1 MGRRGGI
8 LMAIARDISR
18 AQRQAEAAR
27 VRAAREHD
35 RYVRVQLREEARE
48 ERENVRSLKE
58 QARYEKEQYL
68 ADREQEAA
76 DLTADAEERVDRLK
90 EILSDTL
97 SVDDRIAFDALR
109 IHDTFD
115 TFSPPRALT
124 TAEAAPLA
132 DSYLRKVPPRTLLK
146 KLVPGSKR
154 RHERAISGANAA
166 FENDLSAWKH
176 RETQRVAALEAS
188 RADHAKK
195 QLDFETK
202 KAQRNAE
209 VDLFEAEYQAGDPN
223 AIISYSTMVLERS
236 SYPEG
241 FPQVFSVAY
250 TSASKQLV
258 IEYQLPT
265 SDVVPA
271 IAEYRY
277 VRSRDAIDE
286 KPRKPAEIKELYQDV
301 IAATALRTIHE
312 IFEADHHGHIEVVC
326 FNGYI
331 HTVDPA
337 TGRDIQPHLIS
348 VRTTRG
354 KFLEIDLRR
363 VDKAV
368 CLKNLGAQVS
378 RRPEE
383 AQPVKPIIE
392 FKMADARFVDQT
404 DLVSGL
410 AAAKNL
416 MELTPFEFEQLV
428 ANLFGQMGLES
439 KLTRS
444 SRDGGVDCVAFDR
457 RPVLGGKV
465 VIQAKRY
472 RHTVGVSAV
481 RDLYGTMMNEGANKG
496 ILVSTS
502 GYGPDA
508 FDFAKDKPIE
518 LIDGGNLLYLL
529 QEIGFEARIVFPEE

>member
-1 MGRRGGI
+1 
-8 LMAIARDISR
+8 MAIARDISR

-27 VRAAREHD
+27 VQATREHD
-35 RYVRVQLREEARE
+35 RHVKAQLQKEARQ
-48 ERENVRSLKE
+48 ERENLRSLKE

-68 ADREQEAA
+68 QDREQEAA
-76 DLTADAEERVDRLK
+76 DMKAEAEEKIERLK
-90 EILSDTL
+90 SILKDTL
-97 SVDDRIAFDALR
+97 SIDDQIDFSALR
-109 IHDTFD
+109 INEAFPV
-115 TFSPPRALT
+115 FSPARSLITKSPPPILDRF
-124 TAEAAPLA
+124 
-132 DSYLRKVPPRTLLK
+132 LRKVAPRTFFK
-146 KLVPGSKR
+146 MLVPGSKGR
-154 RHERAISGANAA
+154 RDKAIANARSDFEKELSEWNIREAQRIAALDAATAEHERQQQD
-166 FENDLSAWKH
+166 FK
-176 RETQRVAALEAS
+176 
-188 RADHAKK
+188 AK
-195 QLDFETK
+195 E
-202 KAQRNAE
+202 AQRNAD
-209 VDLFEAEYQAGDPN
+209 VDLFEADYKTGDPS

-241 FPQVFSVAY
+241 FLQVFSVAY

-258 IEYQLPT
+258 VEYQLPT
-265 SDVVPA
+265 SDIVPT
-271 IAEYRY
+271 ICDYRY
-277 VRSRDAIDE
+277 IRSQDTISE
-286 KPRKPAEIKELYQDV
+286 KQRKPSEIKELYQDV

-312 IFEADHHGHIEVVC
+312 LFEADAPGHINVIC

-337 TGRDIQPHLIS
+337 TGQDIQPHLIS
-348 VRTTRG
+348 VRATRE
-354 KFLEIDLRR
+354 KFQQIDLRR

-410 AAAKNL
+410 ASAKNL

-508 FDFAKDKPIE
+508 FDFAKGKPIE
-518 LIDGGNLLYLL
+518 LVDGGNLLYLL
-529 QEIGFEARIVFPEE
+529 QEIGFEARIIFPEE